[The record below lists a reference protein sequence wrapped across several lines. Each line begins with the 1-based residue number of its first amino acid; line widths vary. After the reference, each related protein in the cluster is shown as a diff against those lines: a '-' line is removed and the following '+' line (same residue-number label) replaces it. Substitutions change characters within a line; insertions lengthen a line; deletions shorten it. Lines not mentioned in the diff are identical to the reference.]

1 MSDQINN
8 GLQKPTLN
16 INPLAVLAAVVFNIG
31 KIEEVEIKCDDSET
45 PKKMLSKIIATATE
59 DEAAVCVL
67 PMDRIVKY
75 AATPYTFKF
84 RVEGDTAVI
93 SFEKAS
99 ITTQILAPNGKQI
112 STESEKVIKLL
123 QQLQ

>member
-1 MSDQINN
+1 MSLNN
-8 GLQKPTLN
+8 GVSKPATIN

-31 KIEEVEIKCDDSET
+31 KTDEIEIKCDDSER
-45 PKKMLSKIIATATE
+45 PKKMLVKPLATATE
-59 DEAAVCVL
+59 EEAAVCIL
-67 PMDRIVKY
+67 PMEKIIKY

-84 RVEGDTAVI
+84 RVEGDTAIV

-112 STESEKVIKLL
+112 STESEVISKLL